1 MNYYRKSCIVFIV
14 PFWILASGC
23 GDAAP
28 GLDDSFGRYEPR
40 TQAGRTVE
48 KITEI
53 HIRFAGEA
61 IETASAYVDPGLI
74 ARSAAR
80 GAVDPSVDPEDIFEK
95 LTGNETRLLPG
106 RGGGVRR
113 LTLKDEL
120 SELERRKHRELAAN
134 APEFHELERFDG
146 IDVDIGSHTVA
157 IGDQLLD
164 GRTVS
169 GAAAIEI
176 LKARLG
182 GESIQAIVK
191 DLDALAAPG
200 ASTGR
205 GFYLNNTR
213 RWPGG
218 VVLYQLAEGM
228 SPKLRRDFKK
238 IAAEW
243 SGKTDVEFVEADT
256 YWGRIS
262 AAFFGGALVTV
273 TEIPSSDR
281 SSSTVGADAGKLA
294 RIRLKRGAKLN
305 TIRHETGHA
314 IGLKHEH
321 QRPDRDEYISGDFSQ
336 DPGSNS
342 IIHEIFH
349 RLETTWRR
357 QPVHSRGLLV
367 RVTTPVVRWVEDT
380 HNRASKQYDYFS
392 VMHYRW
398 AAANFPFRALKSQ
411 TAKIDINGVPTTRT
425 VNPGDE
431 LDTIAKQYIS
441 PLDIQAVNSMYGK

>member
-80 GAVDPSVDPEDIFEK
+80 GAVDPEDIFEK

-113 LTLKDEL
+113 LTLRDEL

-191 DLDALAAPG
+191 DLDALAARG

-228 SPKLRRDFKK
+228 SPRSLSDL
-238 IAAEW
+238 A
-243 SGKTDVEFVEADT
+243 
-256 YWGRIS
+256 
-262 AAFFGGALVTV
+262 
-273 TEIPSSDR
+273 IP
-281 SSSTVGADAGKLA
+281 
-294 RIRLKRGAKLN
+294 
-305 TIRHETGHA
+305 
-314 IGLKHEH
+314 
-321 QRPDRDEYISGDFSQ
+321 
-336 DPGSNS
+336 
-342 IIHEIFH
+342 
-349 RLETTWRR
+349 
-357 QPVHSRGLLV
+357 
-367 RVTTPVVRWVEDT
+367 
-380 HNRASKQYDYFS
+380 
-392 VMHYRW
+392 
-398 AAANFPFRALKSQ
+398 
-411 TAKIDINGVPTTRT
+411 
-425 VNPGDE
+425 
-431 LDTIAKQYIS
+431 
-441 PLDIQAVNSMYGK
+441 